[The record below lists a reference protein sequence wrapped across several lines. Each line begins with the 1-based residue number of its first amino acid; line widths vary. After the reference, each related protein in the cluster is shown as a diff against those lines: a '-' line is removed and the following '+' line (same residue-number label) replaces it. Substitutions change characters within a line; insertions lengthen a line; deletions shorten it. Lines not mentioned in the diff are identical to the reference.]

1 MTTPRRAVNP
11 FRVLLTHAN
20 FRRFWVGQ
28 TLSLIGT
35 WMQSMAQGWLALEL
49 SNNAFIVGLVA
60 VSGSLPILLFSLHAG
75 VMVDRHDK
83 LRLVK
88 IAQSLL
94 LFEALL
100 LWYFTWSGHINIPGL
115 LALAL
120 FGGAIASIEIP
131 ARQSLMIDLVG
142 RDDLR

>member
-1 MTTPRRAVNP
+1 MREGLYFTAVTTPRRAVNP

-75 VMVDRHDK
+75 VMVDRRDQVWMGF
-83 LRLVK
+83 LLPPLL
-88 IAQSLL
+88 IA
-94 LFEALL
+94 F
-100 LWYFTWSGHINIPGL
+100 
-115 LALAL
+115 
-120 FGGAIASIEIP
+120 SIFS
-131 ARQSLMIDLVG
+131 R
-142 RDDLR
+142 RW